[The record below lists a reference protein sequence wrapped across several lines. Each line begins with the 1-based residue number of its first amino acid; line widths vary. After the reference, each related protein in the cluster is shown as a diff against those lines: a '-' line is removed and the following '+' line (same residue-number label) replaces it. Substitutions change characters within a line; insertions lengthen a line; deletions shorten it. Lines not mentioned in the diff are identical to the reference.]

1 MAKSQAIL
9 PPICGKSIVANLM
22 IDSDKANRILA
33 EAKQIYSAADV
44 SGAIAKLAI
53 QISDRLKNDHPL
65 VLSVMG
71 GAVFFSG
78 QLLPLLDFPLEFE
91 AIHISRYGGAT
102 SGGNT
107 QWRVMPKEPIA
118 GRTILVLDDIL
129 DEGHTLKAIHDKM
142 IELGAKQVVSA
153 VLVEK
158 DIGRSKPI
166 RADFVGLT
174 VPNEYVFGCGMDVY
188 GAWRNLPA
196 IYALHSEK

>member
-1 MAKSQAIL
+1 
-9 PPICGKSIVANLM
+9 M
-22 IDSDKANRILA
+22 IDPAKANSILA
-33 EAKQIYSAADV
+33 DAQQIYSAAEV
-44 SGAIAKLAI
+44 SSAIAKLAH
-53 QISDRLKNDHPL
+53 QITARLKDDHPL

-78 QLLPLLDFPLEFE
+78 QLLPLLKFPLEFE

-102 SGGNT
+102 SGGKT
-107 QWRVMPKEPIA
+107 EWRVMPKEAIG

-142 IELGAKQVVSA
+142 LELGAKQVVNV

-158 DIGRSKPI
+158 NIGREKPI
-166 RADFVGLT
+166 RADFVGLN

-196 IYALHSEK
+196 IYALRSEK